1 MKIIHEGTYEIES
14 RALVKSG
21 LDYLFQKSVKENRLK
36 DFEVDAAKTHAFMSI
51 EESRGKDNIFDDM
64 LNVVREHSTPD
75 SFEQLLAGLREL
87 SDAATV
93 TAEKIGQR
101 MGVAMF
107 RMANLSEDVI
117 GKYAK
122 EDHFRTEVDRVYN
135 LLNLA
140 ANWKKGMGFE
150 TFVAATNRIRS
161 KMMYDPEAAFFEAS
175 LCVLRYAYV
184 LLQEV
189 MILTAY
195 ERLKARIILAA
206 DHAGRFPYVKRG
218 ECLKTMSL
226 STKYIGGHYHDLTG
240 VMHTLDNDTEDS
252 PIAIR
257 FEYHEPKRWQASEL
271 LISLCDLYEFAN
283 KQEKALTCMVSG
295 HLLNDIDVAY
305 FTTALRDHLA
315 KVSVVKSVTLGAV
328 QKAEKHMVSRMSVTI
343 ASDALID
350 VDIISEY
357 GSAEIILHRKSPE
370 EFSSE
375 QEKEFDQL
383 LTDLLF
389 YTDRKKCF
397 KKVKMA

>member
-1 MKIIHEGTYEIES
+1 MEIFNGTYEIEA
-14 RALVKSG
+14 RALVKAG
-21 LDYLFQKSVKENRLK
+21 LDYLFEKGIKENLLRS
-36 DFEVDAAKTHAFMSI
+36 FEVDARSTHAFVSI
-51 EESRGKDNIFDDM
+51 EESNVNNHIFDDM

-75 SFEQLLAGLREL
+75 SHEQLLAGLREL
-87 SDAATV
+87 SDAATA

-117 GKYAK
+117 GQYAK
-122 EDHFRTEVDRVYN
+122 EDHFRTEVDRVHD

-150 TFVAATNRIRS
+150 SFVTAANRVRRR
-161 KMMYDPEAAFFEAS
+161 MMYDPEAAFFEAS
-175 LCVLRYAYV
+175 FCVLRYAYV

-189 MILTAY
+189 LIQTAY
-195 ERLKARIILAA
+195 ERLKARIIFAA
-206 DHAGRFPYVKRG
+206 DYAGRFPYVRRG
-218 ECLKTMSL
+218 ECLKTMGL
-226 STKYIGGHYHDLTG
+226 SSKYISGHYHDLTG
-240 VMHTLDNDTEDS
+240 FMHTLDNDTEDG
-252 PIAIR
+252 PVAIL
-257 FEYHEPKRWQASEL
+257 FEHHEMKRWQTSEL
-271 LISLCDLYEFAN
+271 LIALCDLYEFAK
-283 KQEKALTCMVSG
+283 KQEKALACMVSG
-295 HLLNDIDVAY
+295 YLLNDIDTAY
-305 FTTALRDHLA
+305 FTTALRDHLV

-328 QKAEKHMVSRMSVTI
+328 QKAEKHVVSRMSVTL

-370 EFSSE
+370 EFSSA
-375 QEKEFDQL
+375 QEKELDQL

>member
-1 MKIIHEGTYEIES
+1 MEIFNGTYEIEA
-14 RALVKSG
+14 RALVKAG
-21 LDYLFQKSVKENRLK
+21 LDYLFEKGIKENLLRS
-36 DFEVDAAKTHAFMSI
+36 FEVDASSTHAFVSI
-51 EESRGKDNIFDDM
+51 EESNVNNLFDDM
-64 LNVVREHSTPD
+64 LNVVRAHTPD
-75 SFEQLLAGLREL
+75 SHEQLLAGLREL
-87 SDAATV
+87 SDAATA

-117 GKYAK
+117 GQYAK
-122 EDHFRTEVDRVYN
+122 EDHFRTEVDRVHD

-150 TFVAATNRIRS
+150 SFVTAANRVRRR
-161 KMMYDPEAAFFEAS
+161 MMYDPEAAFFEAS

-184 LLQEV
+184 SLQEV
-189 MILTAY
+189 LIQTTY
-195 ERLKARIILAA
+195 ERLKARIIFAA
-206 DHAGRFPYVKRG
+206 DYAGRFPYIKRS

-252 PIAIR
+252 PVAVL
-257 FEYHEPKRWQASEL
+257 FEHHEAKRWRTSEL
-271 LISLCDLYEFAN
+271 LISLRELYDFAN
-283 KQEKALTCMVSG
+283 RQEKALTCMVWG
-295 HLLNDIDVAY
+295 HMLNDIDIAW
-305 FTTALRDHLA
+305 FTTALRDHLV
-315 KVSVVKSVTLGAV
+315 KVSAVKSVTLGAV
-328 QKAEKHMVSRMSVTI
+328 QKAEKHMVSRMSVTL

-375 QEKEFDQL
+375 QEKELDQL
-383 LTDLLF
+383 LTNLLF